1 MTNDRI
7 IVHFDGSYNPHSNVA
22 SYGVIIRRGGQ
33 TIWQASE
40 KVPSNGKIMSC
51 NVAEYAGLAAALR
64 HLIDAGLR
72 NKPIVIL
79 GDSQLVIKQMFGH
92 WKIRDGCYVDMAR
105 QTKQLLTHFPDIRG
119 QWVPRHR
126 NAAADALSKPEAAL
140 PGTIVWDDNWD
151 EIEIEPAEREPWELF
166 V

>member
-1 MTNDRI
+1 MTNERI
-7 IVHFDGSYNPHSNVA
+7 VAHFDGSYNPRTKVA
-22 SYGVIIRRGGQ
+22 SYGVTIRRGGQ

-40 KVPSNGKIMSC
+40 GVSNNGKGVSC

-72 NKPIVIL
+72 NQPILIL

-92 WKIRDGCYVDMAR
+92 WKIKGGCYADLAR
-105 QTKQLLTHFPDIRG
+105 ETKGLLTRFPNIRG

-126 NAAADALSKPEAAL
+126 NAVADALSRANARTL
-140 PGTIVWDDNWD
+140 PGMVVWNDTWDD
-151 EIEIEPAEREPWELF
+151 IEPPVEREPWELF
-166 V
+166 A